1 MSTTTKKAPG
11 RPKKAPANTP
21 VETTVKKVE
30 SSIKYKEPEP
40 KNLGYAFQAIKGG
53 IVFMLPQ
60 SGITLF
66 DEKQNK
72 VREIRYCENMGSIF
86 VDEQGEHARRG
97 SIVFRDGNLFVPP
110 NKPQLTE
117 YLRAHPGNKENG
129 GSSFFE
135 IKKSEKA
142 KITLDNEFDIIE
154 AVSAVRDK
162 SISELLPVAMKYGIG
177 TNQRPAEI
185 RHALL
190 AHAKASPIEFMEAF
204 DSPSVKT
211 RAIIKQCT
219 DFQILKSKEDGYY
232 WFDTNSLIVACP
244 VGQDPLDVMSRFCLT
259 ERGASVLME
268 LEDRLAK
275 MD

>member
-40 KNLGYAFQAIKGG
+40 HNFGYTFQAIKGG

-60 SGITLF
+60 SGITIF
-66 DEKQNK
+66 DENQNR

-97 SIVFRDGNLFVPP
+97 SIVFRDGNLLVPP
-110 NKPQLTE
+110 NKPQLAE

-135 IKKSEKA
+135 IKKPLGGFSETKPRQ
-142 KITLDNEFDIIE
+142 IE
-154 AVSAVRDK
+154 PLFEQKNIPFVSCWRT
-162 SISELLPVAMKYGIG
+162 IG
-177 TNQRPAEI
+177 SSAT
-185 RHALL
+185 
-190 AHAKASPIEFMEAF
+190 
-204 DSPSVKT
+204 
-211 RAIIKQCT
+211 
-219 DFQILKSKEDGYY
+219 
-232 WFDTNSLIVACP
+232 
-244 VGQDPLDVMSRFCLT
+244 
-259 ERGASVLME
+259 
-268 LEDRLAK
+268 
-275 MD
+275 